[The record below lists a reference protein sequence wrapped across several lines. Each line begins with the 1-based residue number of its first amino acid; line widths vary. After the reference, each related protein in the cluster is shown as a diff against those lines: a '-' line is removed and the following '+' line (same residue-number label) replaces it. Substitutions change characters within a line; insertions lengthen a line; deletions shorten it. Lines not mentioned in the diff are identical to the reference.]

1 MSILENIIAD
11 KQIEVQ
17 QNKNLYPVALL
28 EKTEAFSS
36 PTVSLKKYLQKND
49 KNGLIAEFKRK
60 SPSKG
65 IINKYAKVDDT
76 SIAYMQAG
84 ASAISVLTDEKYF
97 GGKKKDLITV
107 RHFNYCPILR
117 KDFIVDPY
125 QIIEAKSIGAD
136 AILLIAAVL
145 TSDQIKEFSE
155 LANSLEMESIL
166 EIHDVKELDK
176 GTGMADIIGFN
187 NRNLHDFSCHYTN
200 AINAFNELP
209 KDLLKIAESGINNAQ
224 EAYEL
229 KEAGYDGFL
238 IGQQFMEHSNPGF
251 ACAQFIQEL
260 NYLKV

>member
-11 KQIEVQ
+11 KKIEVQ
-17 QNKNLYPVALL
+17 QNKSLYPVALL
-28 EKTEAFSS
+28 EKTEAFTS
-36 PTVSLKKYLQKND
+36 PIVSLKKYLQKKD

-65 IINKYAKVDDT
+65 IINKYAKVEDT
-76 SIAYMQAG
+76 GIAYMQAG

-97 GGKKKDLITV
+97 GGKNKDLITV

-125 QIIEAKSIGAD
+125 QIIESRSIGAD

-145 TSDQIKEFSE
+145 TAAEIKEFSV
-155 LANSLEMESIL
+155 LANNLGMETIL

-176 GTGMADIIGFN
+176 GIGKADIIGFN
-187 NRNLHDFSCHYTN
+187 NRNLHNFTCHYTN
-200 AINAFNELP
+200 AIKAFNQLP
-209 KDLLKIAESGINNAQ
+209 NNLIKIAESGINTAQ
-224 EAYEL
+224 EAHEL
-229 KEAGYDGFL
+229 KAAGYDGFL

-260 NYLKV
+260 NKLKA

>member
-11 KQIEVQ
+11 KQTEVQ
-17 QNKNLYPVALL
+17 QNKNLYPIALL

-36 PTVSLKKYLQKND
+36 PTVSLKKYLKKKD

-65 IINKYAKVDDT
+65 IINKYAKVEDT

-97 GGKKKDLITV
+97 GGKNKDLETI

-125 QIIEAKSIGAD
+125 QIIEARSIGAD

-145 TSDQIKEFSE
+145 TAAEIKEFSE
-155 LANSLEMESIL
+155 LANNLGMETIL
-166 EIHDVKELDK
+166 EIHDVKELNK
-176 GTGMADIIGFN
+176 GIGKADIIGFN
-187 NRNLHDFSCHYTN
+187 NRNLHDFTCHYTN
-200 AINAFNELP
+200 AIKAFNQLP
-209 KDLLKIAESGINNAQ
+209 KDLLKIAESGINTAK

-229 KEAGYDGFL
+229 KQAGYDGFL

-260 NYLKV
+260 NKLKA

>member
-1 MSILENIIAD
+1 MSILENIVAD
-11 KQIEVQ
+11 KKIEVQ
-17 QNKNLYPVALL
+17 QNKNLYPEALL
-28 EKTEAFSS
+28 QKAEAFNS
-36 PTVSLKKYLQKND
+36 PTISLKKYLKKTD

-65 IINKYAKVDDT
+65 IINKYANVEDT

-97 GGKKKDLITV
+97 GGKNKDLVTV

-125 QIIEAKSIGAD
+125 QIIEARSIGAD

-145 TSDQIKEFSE
+145 TIAEIKEFSA
-155 LANSLEMESIL
+155 LANSLGMESIL

-176 GTGMADIIGFN
+176 GIGSADIIGFN
-187 NRNLHDFSCHYTN
+187 NRNLHDFTCHYTN
-200 AINAFNELP
+200 AIKALEYLP
-209 KDLLKIAESGINNAQ
+209 KDLIKIAESGINTAQ

-229 KEAGYDGFL
+229 QQAGYDGFL
-238 IGQQFMEHSNPGF
+238 IGQQFMEHSRPGL

-260 NYLKV
+260 NKLNA

>member
-11 KQIEVQ
+11 KLIEVQ

-36 PTVSLKKYLQKND
+36 PTVSLKKYLKKKD

-65 IINKYAKVDDT
+65 IINKYAKVEDT

-97 GGKKKDLITV
+97 GGKNKDLITV

-136 AILLIAAVL
+136 AILLIASVL
-145 TSDQIKEFSE
+145 TSDQIKDFSE
-155 LANSLEMESIL
+155 LANSLEMESVL

-176 GTGMADIIGFN
+176 GFGKADIIGFN
-187 NRNLHDFSCHYTN
+187 NRNLHDFTCHYTN
-200 AINAFNELP
+200 AIKAFSKLP
-209 KDLLKIAESGINNAQ
+209 TELLKIAESGINTAQ
-224 EAYEL
+224 EAFEL
-229 KEAGYDGFL
+229 KKAGYDGFL

-260 NYLKV
+260 NKLKV

>member
-1 MSILENIIAD
+1 MSILENIITD
-11 KQIEVQ
+11 KLLEVQ
-17 QNKNLYPVALL
+17 QNKNLYPIALL

-36 PTVSLKKYLQKND
+36 PTVSLKKYLQKKD

-65 IINKYAKVDDT
+65 IINKYAKVEDT

-97 GGKKKDLITV
+97 GGKNKDLETI

-125 QIIEAKSIGAD
+125 QIIEARSIGAD
-136 AILLIAAVL
+136 AILLIATVL
-145 TSDQIKEFSE
+145 TAAEIKEFSE
-155 LANSLEMESIL
+155 LANNLGMETIL

-176 GTGMADIIGFN
+176 GIGKADIIGFN
-187 NRNLHDFSCHYTN
+187 NRNLHDFTCHYTN
-200 AINAFNELP
+200 AIKAFNQLP
-209 KDLLKIAESGINNAQ
+209 KDLLKIAESGINTAK

-229 KEAGYDGFL
+229 KQAGYDGFL

-260 NYLKV
+260 NKLKA

>member
-1 MSILENIIAD
+1 MSILENIITD
-11 KQIEVQ
+11 KLLEVQ
-17 QNKNLYPVALL
+17 QNKNLYPIALL

-36 PTVSLKKYLQKND
+36 PTVSLKKYLQKKD

-65 IINKYAKVDDT
+65 IINKYAKVEDT

-97 GGKKKDLITV
+97 GGKNKDLETI

-125 QIIEAKSIGAD
+125 QIIEARSIGAD
-136 AILLIAAVL
+136 AILLIATVL
-145 TSDQIKEFSE
+145 TAAEIKEFSE
-155 LANSLEMESIL
+155 LANNLGMETIL
-166 EIHDVKELDK
+166 EIHDVKELNK
-176 GTGMADIIGFN
+176 GIGKADIIGFN
-187 NRNLHDFSCHYTN
+187 NRNLHDFTCHYTN
-200 AINAFNELP
+200 AIKAFNQLP
-209 KDLLKIAESGINNAQ
+209 KDLLKIAESGINTAK

-229 KEAGYDGFL
+229 KQAGYDGFL

-260 NYLKV
+260 NKLKA